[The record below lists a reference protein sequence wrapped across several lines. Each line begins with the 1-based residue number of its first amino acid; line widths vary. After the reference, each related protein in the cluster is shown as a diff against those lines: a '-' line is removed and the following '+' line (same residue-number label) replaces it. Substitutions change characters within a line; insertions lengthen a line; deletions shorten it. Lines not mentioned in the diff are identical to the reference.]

1 MACSENILGFHIVG
15 DECVVGDGA
24 LSLLR
29 HFVKQDSYVGQTIWP
44 EEGEGDGVVG
54 EEAEAEEEAM
64 EG

>member
-1 MACSENILGFHIVG
+1 MACGENILGFHISS

-24 LSLLR
+24 LSLQG
-29 HFVKQDSYVGQTIWP
+29 HFVEQDSCVGQRIGL
-44 EEGEGDGVVG
+44 EEREGDGVVG